1 MTLSNRMYWLAVHLV
16 AIAGGIY
23 GAVRFFDWAN

>member
-1 MTLSNRMYWLAVHLV
+1 MTAQNRFYWLAVHLV

-23 GAVRFFDWAN
+23 GAWRFFQWAS

>member
-1 MTLSNRMYWLAVHLV
+1 MSAGARFYWLAVHLA

-23 GAVRFFDWAN
+23 GGIQLFHAVT